1 MTKMTYAVAIDNA
14 LNGNITE
21 EVRERLEALKASL
34 AKRNS
39 GSGKKSSTKT
49 QKENEVLK
57 GIVAEVLSTAEKF
70 TVSEI
75 IKADERLSGLSN
87 QKVSALLRLMVEEG
101 SASKNMEGK
110 KAYFSA
116 TETVEGE

>member
-39 GSGKKSSTKT
+39 GSGKKSPTKT

-57 GIVAEVLSTAEKF
+57 GIIAEVLSTAEKF

-101 SASKNMEGK
+101 SALKNMEGK

-116 TETVEGE
+116 SETVEGE

>member
-39 GSGKKSSTKT
+39 GSGKKSPTKT

-57 GIVAEVLSTAEKF
+57 GIIAEVLSTAEKF

-101 SASKNMEGK
+101 SALKNMEGK

>member
-34 AKRNS
+34 AKRNN
-39 GSGKKSSTKT
+39 GSGKKSPTKT

-57 GIVAEVLSTAEKF
+57 GIIAEVLSTAEKF

-101 SASKNMEGK
+101 SAFKNMEGK

>member
-39 GSGKKSSTKT
+39 GSGKKSPTKT

-57 GIVAEVLSTAEKF
+57 GIIAEVLSTAEKF

-75 IKADERLSGLSN
+75 IKADERLSELSN